1 MAGGMASGILFFV
14 VGPSGAGKDTLID
27 GARAALRNDA
37 RFSFATRLITRP
49 ADAGGEAHEAIDAE
63 GFAALER
70 AGALLVS
77 WQAHGLSYGLRA
89 ELRDELAAGRHV
101 IANGSRAVLAQLVG
115 QAPRLIALVIT
126 ASPETLAQRLAA
138 RGRETE
144 QDIAARLA
152 RSTLS
157 LPAGVDSVTVS
168 NDGTR
173 EEGVARLL
181 RALDEATRLLSLK
194 PLPIDGWRDQ
204 IAYLPED
211 SVIGAQD
218 YDGPGKVEI
227 AAQGRAIRAR
237 VHLVDAGTLLQ
248 PHELGLSRA
257 AFAALGLPARA
268 AVSLKRTPPQH
279 SRDALQAKIRGQELG
294 LEQYQTLLRDIV
306 EGRYPDSEI
315 AAFLVAATR
324 SLSDEEVVALARV
337 RSSFSTP
344 LRWDEPIVADKH
356 SMGGIPG
363 SRITLIVTP
372 IVAAHGIA

>member
-1 MAGGMASGILFFV
+1 MASGILFFV

-157 LPAGVDSVTVS
+157 LPAGIDSVTVS

-279 SRDALQAKIRGQELG
+279 SRDALQAKIRGQALG

-324 SLSDEEVVALARV
+324 SLSDEEVVALFTGIYQGGLEA
-337 RSSFSTP
+337 
-344 LRWDEPIVADKH
+344 LRANYPA
-356 SMGGIPG
+356 
-363 SRITLIVTP
+363 
-372 IVAAHGIA
+372 